1 MSDNKVYTRTGD
13 KGTTSLIGG
22 RRVPK
27 YDDKVEAYGAVDEL
41 SAFMGVLQDAE
52 GTPQKIQ
59 EVLAVMQRCLLTLE
73 SLLALDNDAEIRK
86 MMPTLA
92 DSDIKYVE
100 DRIDEISE
108 QLPPLRAFV
117 IPGGNRLASHAHV
130 CRTVCRRAER
140 RAWKLASHEEVD
152 ILCLTYLNRLSD
164 FFFVLSRYFVNLG
177 GDTESGWDPK
187 E

>member
-13 KGTTSLIGG
+13 KGTTALIGG

-52 GTPQKIQ
+52 GVPQRIQ
-59 EVLAVMQRCLLTLE
+59 EVLATMQRCLLTLE
-73 SLLALDNDAEIRK
+73 SLLAMDNDAEIRK
-86 MMPTLA
+86 MMPVLS
-92 DSDIKYVE
+92 DSDLKYVE
-100 DRIDEISE
+100 DRIDEISDL
-108 QLPPLRAFV
+108 LPPLRAFV

-152 ILCLTYLNRLSD
+152 HLCLNYLNRLSD
-164 FFFVLSRYFVNLG
+164 FFFVLARYFTNIE
-177 GDTESGWDPK
+177 GDTEYGWKPGK
-187 E
+187 